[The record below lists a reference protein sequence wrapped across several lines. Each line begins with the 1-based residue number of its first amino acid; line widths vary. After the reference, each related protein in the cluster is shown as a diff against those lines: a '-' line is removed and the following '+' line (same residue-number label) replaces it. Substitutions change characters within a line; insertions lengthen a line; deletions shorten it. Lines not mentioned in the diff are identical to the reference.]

1 MLLLMEFPS
10 QHLHSFRCASNLILD
25 CGWVSYIS
33 TGERLKR
40 QEEVVSKKSWWFC
53 LPLRRD
59 LVASDMIFFFYTVY
73 LLDQQRPATS
83 NTKCL
88 KIHPGRITWNLRITQ
103 LKRKIIFQTII
114 FRFHVSLPGCISIVL
129 PVVWLANLERFSI
142 HAVTEE
148 PLLYFGFGRIL
159 PWSLQDLQTALS
171 KYGFHFDLGLNL
183 KLPFRVNLR
192 VRENRKRQWK
202 VVAAWE

>member
-1 MLLLMEFPS
+1 MGFKSHPGLWMGFI
-10 QHLHSFRCASNLILD
+10 HLNWWKAETPRGGGF
-25 CGWVSYIS
+25 
-33 TGERLKR
+33 
-40 QEEVVSKKSWWFC
+40 QEVLVV
-53 LPLRRD
+53 LPYFTPQSCCQWYD
-59 LVASDMIFFFYTVY
+59 FFFYTVY

-83 NTKCL
+83 NTKYL
-88 KIHPGRITWNLRITQ
+88 KIHPGRIAWNLKITQ

-114 FRFHVSLPGCISIVL
+114 FRFHVNLLGCISIVL